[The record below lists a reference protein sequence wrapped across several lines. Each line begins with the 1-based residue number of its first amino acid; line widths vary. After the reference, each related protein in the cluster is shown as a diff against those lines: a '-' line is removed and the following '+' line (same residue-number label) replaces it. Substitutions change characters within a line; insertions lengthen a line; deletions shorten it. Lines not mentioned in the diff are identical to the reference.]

1 MSYSKVLVTGL
12 KIGYGETRF
21 IQPIIGGH
29 MADDTVLEPTED
41 LDDTD
46 DSDEETDGTDDEL
59 QSGDDLAAQALEEAG
74 QAPARVAPAKAMNS
88 AALGETLQA
97 LQNVIERNAD
107 ELDRIKEEMGVQRQ
121 ALKNVFENDSQL
133 SEATTEAATVTAK
146 VKERKSQ
153 IQNSPEILQ
162 YKTKIGELSE
172 QKKEIEEA
180 LNNHLLNLFQIT
192 GTKTFDT
199 LSGKQR
205 EFSVKASLKGRKPE
219 RE

>member
-1 MSYSKVLVTGL
+1 
-12 KIGYGETRF
+12 
-21 IQPIIGGH
+21 
-29 MADDTVLEPTED
+29 MADDQVLD
-41 LDDTD
+41 QTD
-46 DSDEETDGTDDEL
+46 EVEETDEDPEEEEL
-59 QSGDDLAAQALEEAG
+59 QSGDDLAADALEEAG
-74 QAPARVAPAKAMNS
+74 QTAAPSAPKASSKAMDPS
-88 AALGETLQA
+88 KLGETLQA

-107 ELDRIKEEMGVQRQ
+107 ELDRIKEEMGVQRE

-172 QKKEIEEA
+172 QKKEVEEA

-205 EFSVKASLKGRKPE
+205 EFTVKASLKGRKPE

>member
-1 MSYSKVLVTGL
+1 MN
-12 KIGYGETRF
+12 
-21 IQPIIGGH
+21 
-29 MADDTVLEPTED
+29 DDTT
-41 LDDTD
+41 
-46 DSDEETDGTDDEL
+46 L
-59 QSGDDLAAQALEEAG
+59 QSGDDLAAAALSEAEETETAT
-74 QAPARVAPAKAMNS
+74 PTTSVMPSMNS
-88 AALGETLQA
+88 AALADTLQS

-107 ELDRIKEEMGVQRQ
+107 ELDRIKEEMQIQRE

-133 SEATTEAATVTAK
+133 SEVTAEAATVTNK

-162 YKTKIGELSE
+162 YKTKIGELTE

-199 LSGKQR
+199 MSGRQR
-205 EFSVKASLKGRKPE
+205 EFSVRASLKGNKKTAE
-219 RE
+219 